1 MSLRNV
7 LDMLRKFPVFLLCFA
22 VVACS
27 EGQSPVISAPIGEP
41 LPDLTV
47 AELARFEQG
56 AAHFRRIFTPEEGL
70 GPRFNENACNAC
82 HTDPA
87 DGGTGEQLVVKASR
101 VDGVGTCDILE
112 EEGGPNLRR
121 RVTPTAEEIGAVAVP
136 IPSASTHGGRFTTP
150 FLFGLGMVEAISW
163 PTIEALA
170 DPDDLNADGIS
181 GRIGTNAEGVRA
193 RFGRKANTATL
204 ADFTDEAFR
213 MEMGLTTPLHP
224 DDSEAGDLP
233 RTGLDTGGF
242 TTPEVDASTFAAT
255 VDFVRFLAPPTR
267 APPDD
272 AESMLAG
279 EQLFHTLGCVGC
291 HVPIMTTDANPVAAL
306 SERSI
311 ALYSDL
317 LLHDMGEELAGPCT
331 SGATPE
337 EYRTEPLMGL
347 RYRMSFLHDGR
358 AGRVRD
364 AILMHGGE
372 AAVARQSFAALDRV
386 TQERLLDFL
395 GTL

>member
-1 MSLRNV
+1 
-7 LDMLRKFPVFLLCFA
+7 MLRKLALFLL
-22 VVACS
+22 VLSTEACS
-27 EGQSPVISAPIGEP
+27 ERAPPVVSAPIGEP
-41 LPDLTV
+41 LPGLTV

-56 AAHFRRIFTPEEGL
+56 AAHFTRVFTPEEGL

-87 DGGTGEQLVVKASR
+87 NGGTGEQLVVKASR
-101 VDGVGTCDILE
+101 LDAVETCDMLDAD
-112 EEGGPNLRR
+112 GGPNLRR
-121 RVTPTAEEIGAVAVP
+121 RVTPAAAEVGAVAVP
-136 IPSASTHGGRFTTP
+136 IPATAAHTGRFTTP
-150 FLFGLGMVEAISW
+150 FLFGMGMVDAIAWS
-163 PTIEALA
+163 TLEALA
-170 DPDDLNADGIS
+170 DPDDLDGDGIS
-181 GRIGTNAEGVRA
+181 GRIGTNAEGARA

-224 DDSEAGDLP
+224 DESEAGDLP
-233 RTGLDTGGF
+233 RTGLEVGRSA
-242 TTPEVDASTFAAT
+242 TPEVDASTFAAT

-267 APPDD
+267 GVPDD
-272 AESMLAG
+272 AESSLLG
-279 EQLFHTLGCVGC
+279 EQLFQSLGCVGC
-291 HVPIMTTDANPVAAL
+291 HVPVLTTDASPVVPL

-317 LLHDMGEELAGPCT
+317 LLHDMGPELAGPCA

-347 RYRMSFLHDGR
+347 RFRRSFLHDGR

-364 AILMHGGE
+364 AILMHSGE